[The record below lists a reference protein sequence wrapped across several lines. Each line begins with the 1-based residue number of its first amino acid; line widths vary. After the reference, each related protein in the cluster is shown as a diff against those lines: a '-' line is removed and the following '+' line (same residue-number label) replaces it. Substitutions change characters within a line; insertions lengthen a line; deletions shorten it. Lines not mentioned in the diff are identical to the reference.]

1 MDFNQAYEKISNLE
15 KKVAQLEAEKL
26 ELQSD
31 VTTKIIYNQKLRD
44 EFLTQEKDILKKIE
58 VQANQTGN
66 KGLFMRIRWLFFG
79 FDGKPFITLYR

>member
-1 MDFNQAYEKISNLE
+1 MDFNQAYEKISDLE
-15 KKVAQLEAEKL
+15 KKVTQLETEKL
-26 ELQSD
+26 KLQSD

-66 KGLFMRIRWLFFG
+66 KGLFMRIRWLLSG

>member
-15 KKVAQLEAEKL
+15 KKVAQLETEKL
-26 ELQSD
+26 ELQRD

-66 KGLFMRIRWLFFG
+66 KGLFMRIRWLLSG
-79 FDGKPFITLYR
+79 FDGKPFVTPYR